1 MAALGLAFTVQAE
14 KKDEE
19 PGGADRKAELLKR
32 FDADGDGEVSDSEK
46 AGVKKA
52 MVKRFDKN
60 GDGNIAKEEVP
71 GKLWAR
77 LSKLDTNGDNVVSKQ
92 ELAGEAGEAGEGPG
106 TGPEVRQESTY
117 NVTVTELVYGQGQA
131 HSSWG
136 GPVTG
141 TIDLKLDIYEPV
153 NAPPGRPAMVI
164 VHGGGFKGGSKTA
177 DAYENFAH
185 YFAERGW
192 VAMSIDYRVIRDY
205 GTVPAEW
212 ADYVASNI
220 PPGKKQDQ
228 YNAMYT
234 AARDAKAAVRWLSAN
249 ADTYKVDLDYVTSTG
264 GSAGAFTAI
273 MLGVTDQE
281 DFRDELTV
289 TQDPTLASTNLDQP
303 AEIHTIIE
311 HWGGSAQVD
320 TLEALDGVSRFDATD
335 APISIVHGTKDPA
348 VPIAAG
354 EKLRDEYIETGV
366 PYAFYPLQ
374 GEGHGPWE
382 ATVDGKS
389 LEELAF
395 DFIVEQQDLTVGP

>member
-1 MAALGLAFTVQAE
+1 MGLAYTTQEAAGV
-14 KKDEE
+14 
-19 PGGADRKAELLKR
+19 DRKTELLKR
-32 FDADGDGEVSDSEK
+32 FDADGDGQLSDSEK
-46 AGVKKA
+46 AEVKKA
-52 MVKRFDKN
+52 MLPRLDKN
-60 GDGNIAKEEVP
+60 GDGNISQQEA
-71 GKLWAR
+71 GKLWSR
-77 LSKLDTNGDNVVSKQ
+77 LSKLDKNGDNVISKQ
-92 ELAGEAGEAGEGPG
+92 ELGGEAGDPGDDDEADERPG
-106 TGPEVRQESTY
+106 TGPEVQPRPAYS
-117 NVTVTELVYGQGQA
+117 VKVTELVYGQGQT

-153 NAPPGRPAMVI
+153 DAPPGRPAMVI

-192 VAMSIDYRVIRDY
+192 VAISIDYRVIRDY
-205 GTVPAEW
+205 GTVPTEW
-212 ADYVASNI
+212 ADYVANNI

-228 YNAMYT
+228 YHAMYT
-234 AARDAKAAVRWLSAN
+234 AARDAKAAVRWLSAH
-249 ADTYKVDLDYVTSTG
+249 ADTYQVDLDYVTAAG

-289 TQDPTLASTNLDQP
+289 TQDPTLASTHLDQP
-303 AEIHTIIE
+303 AEIHTIID

-320 TLEALDGVSRFDATD
+320 TLGAIDGISRFDASD
-335 APISIVHGTKDPA
+335 APVSIVHGTKDPA

-354 EKLRDEYIETGV
+354 EKVRDEYIKTGV
-366 PYAFYPLQ
+366 PYAYYPLQ

-389 LEELAF
+389 LERLAF
-395 DFIVEQQDLTVGP
+395 DFIVEQQDLAVGP